1 MPNKT
6 IYVSQK
12 DIPLFEEAQ
21 QLAGEALSTVISR
34 ALKEYVIRNKA
45 KDKGMKEVGVKVGAK
60 KTERELRFVGT
71 RVGEKWKGFSDDK
84 EWWLEATIYRT
95 QKDNWAVHLVTVC
108 KAYLVTNDKSRMNK
122 DDYLVD
128 FRRADLFVAEK
139 PEEFAGK
146 LPEQLIGVIRDLADR
161 EEQSVEYLDI

>member
-45 KDKGMKEVGVKVGAK
+45 
-60 KTERELRFVGT
+60 
-71 RVGEKWKGFSDDK
+71 KGFSDDK